1 MAIQL
6 QTFIDTHAPGENLQQ
21 ASAELVARY
30 RNHLPASLIELW
42 QTHGFGFYGDGLIQ
56 LINPEQYQ
64 DNLWGWLMYDEE
76 DMSRLPIAL
85 SAFGDILYFRN
96 LTGEEDEA
104 LDEEEDEVDVAFI
117 DPHTSQTGSLVW
129 SLEEFFNDFCCD
141 DEVIEEFFC
150 RSRLL
155 QTRELK
161 GELAA
166 DEIYYHVPALR
177 LGGDGEP
184 ANSDKGNAS
193 VQLDLLL
200 QMALGS

>member
-1 MAIQL
+1 MAIKL
-6 QTFIDTHAPGENLQQ
+6 QTFIDTHTPGENLQQ
-21 ASAELVARY
+21 ASAEILARY
-30 RNHLPASLIELW
+30 RDHLPASLLELW

-76 DMSRLPIAL
+76 DMDRLPIAL

-96 LTGEEDEA
+96 LTGEDEG

-117 DPHTSQTGSLVW
+117 DPHTSQSDSLVW

-141 DEVIEEFFC
+141 EEVIEEFFC

-155 QTRELK
+155 KTRKLK
-161 GELAA
+161 GVLAA
-166 DEIYYHVPALR
+166 DEIYYPVPALR
-177 LGGDGEP
+177 LGGNGEP
-184 ANSDKGNAS
+184 ENSDKGDAS

-200 QMALGS
+200 QMALNG